1 MWVVNEN
8 LKEDRKV
15 VYPNDDDQELLKVVG
30 QCISDEEVNGKLS
43 QAIKVTAIDS
53 KDLQLEQIKA
63 LWKKEN
69 RDTEIESVK
78 CARYTLKV
86 KEARCVRVES
96 SAVAGAKERRN
107 TLRNPH
113 NLSLL
118 AYFGLKEPEKDIG
131 LPNELVV
138 DRKDIKAHLWEA
150 VDPSSTKQLSPNEL
164 FPILELLAIHKKMFE
179 KVYHYFM
186 LKPTEN
192 IPVRIEFPISEVYN
206 QVVTLSGIQKF
217 PREGL
222 FDAKQL
228 ETVQQTKSK
237 MF

>member
-1 MWVVNEN
+1 FAKTALCIEFTSKWPASTVDWFYFSVSLDTEQAITMWVVNEN

-43 QAIKVTAIDS
+43 QAVKVTTIDS

-107 TLRNPH
+107 TLRN
-113 NLSLL
+113 
-118 AYFGLKEPEKDIG
+118 
-131 LPNELVV
+131 
-138 DRKDIKAHLWEA
+138 
-150 VDPSSTKQLSPNEL
+150 
-164 FPILELLAIHKKMFE
+164 
-179 KVYHYFM
+179 
-186 LKPTEN
+186 
-192 IPVRIEFPISEVYN
+192 
-206 QVVTLSGIQKF
+206 
-217 PREGL
+217 
-222 FDAKQL
+222 
-228 ETVQQTKSK
+228 
-237 MF
+237 